1 MKKNIKKDVPQVS
14 ETPSSN
20 ARSFF
25 TKEVLSQMAEM
36 TNSEMENLLKETINT
51 REFVAHLKYVSL
63 RTPLLDAALRS
74 TDPTKDPA
82 KISWSQGAMAGLE
95 DVQSYIFDLNAPK
108 PESEEREEGEPAG
121 GNPAGVIIG

>member
-25 TKEVLSQMAEM
+25 TKEVVAQMAEM
-36 TNSEMENLLKETINT
+36 TVPEMENLLKASINT
-51 REFVAHLKYVSL
+51 REFIAHLKYVSL

-108 PESEEREEGEPAG
+108 AETEETEEENKG
-121 GNPAGVIIG
+121 GVIIG